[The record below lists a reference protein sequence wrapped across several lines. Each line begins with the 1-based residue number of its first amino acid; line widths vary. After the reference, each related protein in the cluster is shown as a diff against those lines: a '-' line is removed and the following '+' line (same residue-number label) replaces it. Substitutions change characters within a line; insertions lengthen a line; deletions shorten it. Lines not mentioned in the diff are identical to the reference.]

1 MSDDAERAIAPM
13 PDQVTD
19 PLIYR
24 IAVAALAM
32 ALVVGIIGGLVL
44 AALGKEI
51 PPEIVAVVA
60 GAGGAIAGMLV
71 VQK

>member
-1 MSDDAERAIAPM
+1 MDNVEERAIAPM
-13 PDQVTD
+13 PDQATD

-24 IAVAALAM
+24 IAVAALAV

-44 AALGKEI
+44 AGMGKEI

-60 GAGGAIAGMLV
+60 GAGGAIAGMLI